1 MSNDRFFKQNE
12 TDRIWWVDTSDSDGL
27 FLFSFDKNKVYN
39 LFSDYPAKLTEEEKR
54 IFDEENPYWKDFF
67 ADRA

>member
-12 TDRIWWVDTSDSDGL
+12 TDMIWWADTSESDGL

-39 LFSDYPAKLTEEEKR
+39 LFSDYPYKLTE
-54 IFDEENPYWKDFF
+54 
-67 ADRA
+67 